1 MPLAT
6 VDEAH
11 ASLQVISREIAAEL
25 NEARVALE
33 AFSERP
39 DDRGALHRFTAH
51 IHLARGALRLAEVYG
66 GALLAEEME
75 FVARYVDAHSG
86 EGRADLDGLDALMRA
101 MEQLPSY
108 VERVA
113 TGARDLPL
121 VLLPLLNDLR
131 AVRGGALL
139 SEGTL
144 LLLNLRS
151 DEQAQPSSPYVGDR
165 EVADLARRLRPRF
178 QIALLGWIR
187 GEQPAENLHHLAEI
201 ALQFERAASTQP
213 LFQLWWVVG
222 ALLEALQSGGIEPT
236 VSVKRLLGH
245 VDRELKRLQDG
256 EQRYAAT
263 PPAEVLNNLLYYIA
277 QSTEAGERVSAVR
290 QSFGLHDMVATADAT
305 ATDAAEA
312 LSAPSV
318 RLMRTVAAAI
328 REDLTRVKD
337 VLDIFVRKGATHVDD
352 LQPQLEMLRKI
363 SDTLGVLGL
372 GALRARVEGE
382 LDSLKAIVERR
393 IPPDDTALLSI
404 AAALIAV
411 EDSLDGQL
419 VRLILPEANTGGAPG
434 EPTDEEFRVVQ
445 EAVLRECIVNMAR
458 IKEAVTQSLSAP
470 AEAQGLDQVPQL
482 VRGITA
488 GLLMLGKQRAVE
500 VMESVGRALGTIV
513 RPDEHSLSP
522 PRLERLADAVVAVE
536 YYMETL
542 QAGRADQWQMLDAAE
557 ARLAEMEPA
566 PARVVPLREARPAH
580 EQLAA
585 PADGT
590 VEAPAPIVVTR
601 PSLPRRRDH
610 QRRSRVPAAVRG
622 GSARERRAAGRAV
635 SAVGA
640 EPAGRRGPAR
650 PAPCVPYAEGQ
661 RPHGRRAA
669 HRRVL
674 VERRVAAESRDQPDA
689 AAFAGHRVDRARRRR
704 APCRN

>member
-11 ASLQVISREIAAEL
+11 ASLQVISREVASEL

-39 DDRGALHRFTAH
+39 DDRGALHRFAAH

-86 EGRADLDGLDALMRA
+86 EGRADSDGLDALMRS

-151 DEQAQPSSPYVGDR
+151 DEQAQPSSPFVGDR
-165 EVADLARRLRPRF
+165 EVAELAKRLRPRF

-187 GEQPAENLHHLAEI
+187 GEHAEENLHHLAEI
-201 ALQFERAASTQP
+201 AVQFERAASTQP

-222 ALLEALQSGGIEPT
+222 ALLEALRSGGIEPN
-236 VSVKRLLGH
+236 VSVKRVLGH
-245 VDRELKRLQDG
+245 VDRELKRLQEG
-256 EQRYAAT
+256 EQRYSAS
-263 PPAEVLNNLLYYIA
+263 PPAEVLNNLLYYVA
-277 QSTEAGERVSAVR
+277 QSTEAGERVAAVR

-411 EDSLDGQL
+411 EDSLDAQL
-419 VRLILPEANTGGAPG
+419 VRLILPEASPGA
-434 EPTDEEFRVVQ
+434 D
-445 EAVLRECIVNMAR
+445 
-458 IKEAVTQSLSAP
+458 
-470 AEAQGLDQVPQL
+470 
-482 VRGITA
+482 
-488 GLLMLGKQRAVE
+488 
-500 VMESVGRALGTIV
+500 
-513 RPDEHSLSP
+513 
-522 PRLERLADAVVAVE
+522 
-536 YYMETL
+536 
-542 QAGRADQWQMLDAAE
+542 AGRAD
-557 ARLAEMEPA
+557 
-566 PARVVPLREARPAH
+566 
-580 EQLAA
+580 
-585 PADGT
+585 G
-590 VEAPAPIVVTR
+590 
-601 PSLPRRRDH
+601 
-610 QRRSRVPAAVRG
+610 
-622 GSARERRAAGRAV
+622 
-635 SAVGA
+635 
-640 EPAGRRGPAR
+640 
-650 PAPCVPYAEGQ
+650 
-661 RPHGRRAA
+661 
-669 HRRVL
+669 
-674 VERRVAAESRDQPDA
+674 
-689 AAFAGHRVDRARRRR
+689 
-704 APCRN
+704 